1 MGTLKQKL
9 GQFHGHIQ
17 GVDLSETFKELSKTF
32 LYGGFI
38 KVGDEYEIYIRTV
51 EFYFHMEDDS
61 FCDEIVY
68 HRNQK
73 FPGRAVPF
81 FPTMTLHSH
90 WSGFDITFEDPE
102 GKFRASALIRA
113 YSVYDVKAGGF
124 ADWSTKNTTKEHP
137 GDYTV
142 NPNPVLDRR
151 STYLQFYLN
160 GFNLDGKPSRIVWK
174 DFKNPVFGEVIQSKR
189 QGIKNNNVGWDYK
202 WSFSRKDRI
211 KKESDFR
218 LQY

>member
-1 MGTLKQKL
+1 
-9 GQFHGHIQ
+9 
-17 GVDLSETFKELSKTF
+17 
-32 LYGGFI
+32 
-38 KVGDEYEIYIRTV
+38 
-51 EFYFHMEDDS
+51 
-61 FCDEIVY
+61 
-68 HRNQK
+68 
-73 FPGRAVPF
+73 
-81 FPTMTLHSH
+81 MTLHSH

-151 STYLQFYLN
+151 STYLQFYL
-160 GFNLDGKPSRIVWK
+160 DGKPSRIVWK